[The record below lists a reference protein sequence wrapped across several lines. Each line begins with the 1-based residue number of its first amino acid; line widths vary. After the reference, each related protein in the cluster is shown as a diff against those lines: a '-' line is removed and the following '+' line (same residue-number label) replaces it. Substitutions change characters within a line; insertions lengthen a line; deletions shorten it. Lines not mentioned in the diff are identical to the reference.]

1 MPLMS
6 MRTLR
11 TYRRSVE
18 RLPGEPERDFAA
30 RAERAIPDL
39 RRHVEGRHHG
49 RHLRCVVRYS
59 DDMGLASIEVAAL
72 KERWEP

>member
-6 MRTLR
+6 MRSLR
-11 TYRRSVE
+11 TYCRKVA
-18 RLPGEPERDFAA
+18 RLPGEPEREFAN

-39 RRHVEGRHHG
+39 KRYVEGRHHG

-59 DDMGLASIEVAAL
+59 DDMGLATVEVAAL